1 MDSRGLVESGKLL
14 SVAVSIE
21 DGVKSCEYGIWVT
34 FADGSRIEDNDVDLC
49 KLGSYSV
56 HD

>member
-1 MDSRGLVESGKLL
+1 M
-14 SVAVSIE
+14 AVSIE
-21 DGVKSCEYGIWVT
+21 DGVKSCEYGIRVT